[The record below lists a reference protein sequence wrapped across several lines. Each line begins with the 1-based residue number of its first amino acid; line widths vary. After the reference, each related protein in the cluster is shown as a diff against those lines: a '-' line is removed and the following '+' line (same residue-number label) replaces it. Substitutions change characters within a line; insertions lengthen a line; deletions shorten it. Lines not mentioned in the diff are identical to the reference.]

1 MTIKTYISRF
11 FLPALLII
19 SVSGRLKADSEVR
32 KIGVNLYGHS
42 LQFNYQQENFS
53 RDEQIASIIAQ
64 VRESE
69 QTAKL
74 IAQFD
79 SVAVQ
84 LQMDDMAWLL
94 LLNKFTQ
101 VAYKNQP
108 ANIHTLFKYAVLF
121 QKNRDVILGYSEHG
135 VTLYGR
141 TNFEI
146 DNCLFIQK
154 QNKLYY
160 DLSFSQF
167 AVPAAEQEFVPV
179 ADHQKKLPLVMNMI
193 NPPAFKA
200 LQTKKVLPFE
210 YDGFVYFFGVRI
222 NQSLVEYYHDLP
234 TISINTVYLN
244 YGLSAGAQQSLT
256 KEIKRAVA
264 DMPKAKALDFI
275 LKFTQTAI
283 DYRKDKVEK
292 FAFPEETLVA
302 DYADCEDKAVLFATL
317 VKEVLGMR
325 SVALYY
331 KNAEHINVAVES
343 WNNNI
348 EGNFTFNNSGYVVC
362 EPSGKGFAP
371 GENSIN
377 SNLANLIDW

>member
-1 MTIKTYISRF
+1 M
-11 FLPALLII
+11 
-19 SVSGRLKADSEVR
+19 ADTEVR
-32 KIGVNLYGHS
+32 KIGLSLYGHE
-42 LQFNYQQENFS
+42 LQFAYQPENFG
-53 RDEQIASIIAQ
+53 RDAQMGTIITQ
-64 VRESE
+64 VKESNE
-69 QTAKL
+69 TSKL

-79 SVAVQ
+79 SIAVQ
-84 LQMDDMAWLL
+84 LQMDDMAWLI

-101 VAYKNQP
+101 TAYKSQP
-108 ANIHTLFKYAVLF
+108 AATQTLFKYAVLF
-121 QKNRDVILGYSEHG
+121 QKNKDVILGYSAHG

-141 TNFEI
+141 TNFEV
-146 DNCLFIQK
+146 DNCLFIK
-154 QNKLYY
+154 KNNKTYY

-167 AVPAAEQEFVPV
+167 AVPAAEQEYTPV
-179 ADHQKKLPLVMNMI
+179 NDHQKKLPLVMNMI
-193 NPPAFKA
+193 NPPAFHAIKS
-200 LQTKKVLPFE
+200 KKVLPFE
-210 YDGFVYFFGVRI
+210 YDGFVYFFGARI
-222 NQSLVEYYHDLP
+222 NQSLVDYYHDLP

-244 YGLSAGAQQSLT
+244 YGLSADAQQSIT

-264 DMPKAKALDFI
+264 EMPKAKALDFI

-292 FAFPEETLVA
+292 FAFPEEALVA

-331 KNAEHINVAVES
+331 KDAEHINVAVES
-343 WNNNI
+343 WNQNI
-348 EGNFTFNNSGYVVC
+348 EGNFTFNNNGYVVC
-362 EPSGKGFAP
+362 EPSGKGFSP